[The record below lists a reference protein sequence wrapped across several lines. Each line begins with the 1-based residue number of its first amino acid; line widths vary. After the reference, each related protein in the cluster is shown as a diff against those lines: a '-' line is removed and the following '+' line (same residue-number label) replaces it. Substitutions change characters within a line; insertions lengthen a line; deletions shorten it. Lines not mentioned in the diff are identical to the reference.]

1 MMSEPLIY
9 EEVVDFIARSN
20 PQNVLEFKPSE
31 AANQRV
37 SVLLDK
43 EREGKVTAEEKKA
56 LDYFLMLE
64 HIMRLAKA
72 KARKLLNA
80 A

>member
-1 MMSEPLIY
+1 MSEPFIY
-9 EEVVDFIARSN
+9 EEVVDFIAKSN
-20 PQNVLEFKPSE
+20 PRNVLEFKPSE
-31 AANQRV
+31 SANQRV
-37 SVLLDK
+37 SVLLEK
-43 EREGKVTAEEKKA
+43 EREKKITAEEKKE

>member
-1 MMSEPLIY
+1 MSELFIY
-9 EEVVDFIARSN
+9 DEVVDFIARSN
-20 PQNVLEFKPSE
+20 PKNVLEFKPSE
-31 AANQRV
+31 AANQKV
-37 SVLLDK
+37 GVLLEK
-43 EREGKVTAEEKKA
+43 ERDGKITAEEKKE
-56 LDYFLMLE
+56 LEHFLMLE

>member
-1 MMSEPLIY
+1 MPELFIY

-20 PQNVLEFKPSE
+20 PRNVLEFKPSE

-37 SVLLDK
+37 SGLLEK
-43 EREGKVTAEEKKA
+43 EREGKITDEEKKE

>member
-1 MMSEPLIY
+1 MSESFIY

-31 AANQRV
+31 SVNQRV
-37 SVLLDK
+37 SVLLEK
-43 EREGKVTAEEKKA
+43 ERGGKITAEEKKE